1 MNNSISFN
9 LVYDYK
15 RDDNFNW
22 HSLRK
27 TDIINFMYSKSEE
40 LRINRI
46 DYKNHYSKKQLDEL
60 KLFEF
65 LYFSSADYCENNE
78 KFCKKIQKRISK

>member
-1 MNNSISFN
+1 MNKISFN
-9 LVYDYK
+9 LVYDYG
-15 RDDNFNW
+15 RDNNFDWN
-22 HSLRK
+22 SLRK

-60 KLFEF
+60 KFFEF
-65 LYFSSADYCENNE
+65 IYFSSADYCEQNTN
-78 KFCKKIQKRISK
+78 FCKKLQKRISK